1 MNTVRIRAIRTAA
14 RYPLKTMDSK
24 VLLRT
29 QSRCEDRHA
38 RCLKRPQKPC
48 DL

>member
-14 RYPLKTMDSK
+14 GYPLKTMDSK
-24 VLLRT
+24 ILLRT
-29 QSRCEDRHA
+29 QSRCDGPR
-38 RCLKRPQKPC
+38 RSCLKRQQKPC